1 MEKTSKQLAMR
12 LFMLMIAGVALLFC
26 VIQMDMNRR
35 EISRWL
41 SPYQTFVLP
50 ANEKMNAQLIEAWDD
65 GWLKKDEEYKILL
78 EQNSSCGHVGY
89 ERYQQCLAKI
99 QAKLLEEP
107 GRSKRL
113 HEEIYNRAKFDYD
126 WNKYKSLDTFA
137 TWLFGGIALMLSVL
151 GLKTLWQLVAPVL
164 AAAKLRARVLTPS
177 VQKLEE
183 MRRDRDVARATE
195 TLGNLKQLHES
206 GVLSDDDFEKK
217 KTELR
222 GSLIQDAPAT

>member
-1 MEKTSKQLAMR
+1 
-12 LFMLMIAGVALLFC
+12 MLMA
-26 VIQMDMNRR
+26 
-35 EISRWL
+35 
-41 SPYQTFVLP
+41 
-50 ANEKMNAQLIEAWDD
+50 
-65 GWLKKDEEYKILL
+65 
-78 EQNSSCGHVGY
+78 
-89 ERYQQCLAKI
+89 
-99 QAKLLEEP
+99 
-107 GRSKRL
+107 
-113 HEEIYNRAKFDYD
+113 
-126 WNKYKSLDTFA
+126 YKSLDTFA